1 MTKDLKRRLLLAL
14 KSKKA
19 IEEMEILLASPA
31 QFSAHLMK
39 MWSFALGSKGAAKE
53 LEQAV
58 MAGSGIPK
66 GTKHNLWMRMVSALT
81 SKKATE
87 ELSGLI

>member
-14 KSKKA
+14 KTEKA
-19 IEEMEILLASPA
+19 LEEMEILLASPA

-39 MWSFALGSKGAAKE
+39 MWSFALGSAGAAKE

-58 MAGSGIPK
+58 LAGAGIPK
-66 GTKHNLWMRMVSALT
+66 KTRHNVWGRVVSALS
-81 SKKATE
+81 SKKSAQ
-87 ELSGLI
+87 ELSSLI